1 MKTGMSRLA
10 RLAVVAFVVA
20 AAVVAFLIARP
31 DAGRGPIPTA
41 TTPDR
46 PAPPKPRR
54 TAPAAPRIVVRGGR
68 PVGGVKRIRVRHG
81 ETVRFTVTS
90 DVGDEVHVH
99 GYDITR
105 EVRAG
110 RSTSIRFRARIDG
123 VFEVELHSRRVTIAE
138 LRVTP

>member
-1 MKTGMSRLA
+1 MKAGMSRLA
-10 RLAVVAFVVA
+10 RLAVLGFVVA
-20 AAVVAFLIARP
+20 AAVLAFLIARP
-31 DAGRGPIPTA
+31 DGGQPPTPTA
-41 TTPDR
+41 TTPAR
-46 PAPPKPRR
+46 TAPPKPPP

-68 PVGGVKRIRVRHG
+68 PVGGVKRIRARHG

-105 EVRAG
+105 QVRAG
-110 RSTSIRFRARIDG
+110 RASSIRFRARIDG
-123 VFEVELHSRRVTIAE
+123 VFEVELHSRRVKIAE